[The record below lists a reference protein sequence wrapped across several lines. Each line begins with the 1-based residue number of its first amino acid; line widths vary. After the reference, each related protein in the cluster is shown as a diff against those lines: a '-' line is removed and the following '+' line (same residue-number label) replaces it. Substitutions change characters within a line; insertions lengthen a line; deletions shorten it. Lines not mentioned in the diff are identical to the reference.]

1 MAIPRMKHPL
11 TQSPAS
17 VFAQWDNL
25 GLFESITYPI
35 EQRAEIT
42 RLLARY
48 RAACVRNGSPV
59 RLSLHTVPGGVS
71 FTISRAH
78 DRTEPHQP
86 AGKRG
91 RPQRTFKTP
100 HDFDAM
106 LVGDSFFVP
115 HSPDWDLDTQLKR
128 HRRAV
133 AARGGRERYSLR
145 MVYLPSYGG
154 RVTRLSDYSPA
165 AVVPYSQTTARP
177 VNRRGPRKQNMLG
190 FLDMEI
196 GDTKFF
202 TLDEYGAWIP
212 ELRRVQRQCGRTG
225 NTARWSVV
233 TRWDRGGHIVERV
246 DDYQHVESIPR
257 AYRERA
263 PGPQDRDERGEL
275 MFDPIS
281 GKRRCVPR
289 DFRLMWFD
297 EGWKPLP
304 AHATEFYGTSDEVW
318 TPAPIDLAEIE
329 VGEMPDD

>member
-1 MAIPRMKHPL
+1 MRQPMKTTL
-11 TQSPAS
+11 TQSPAAI
-17 VFAQWDNL
+17 FAQWDNL
-25 GLFESITYPI
+25 ALFESITYPT
-35 EQRAEIT
+35 ERRAEIT

-59 RLSLHTVPGGVS
+59 RLSSRVVPGGVS
-71 FTISRAH
+71 FTVSRAH
-78 DRTEPHQP
+78 DRTELHQP
-86 AGKRG
+86 VGKRG
-91 RPQRTFKTP
+91 RPQRAFKTP
-100 HDFDAM
+100 HNFDAM
-106 LVGDSFFVP
+106 CVGDSFFVP
-115 HSPDWDLDTQLKR
+115 HSSDWDLDTQLKR

-154 RVTRLSDYSPA
+154 RVTRLGDYSPA
-165 AVVPYSQTTARP
+165 AAVPYSQTTGRA
-177 VNRRGPRKQNMLG
+177 VHRRGPRKHNALG

-196 GDTKFF
+196 GETKFF
-202 TLDEYGAWIP
+202 TLDEYRAWIT
-212 ELRRVQRQCGRTG
+212 ELRRVQRQCGKTG

-233 TRWDRGGHIVERV
+233 ADYQRGGHVVERV
-246 DDYQHVESIPR
+246 DDYPHVENIPK

-289 DFRLMWFD
+289 DWRLMWFD
-297 EGWKPLP
+297 KGWKPLP
-304 AHATEFYGTSDEVW
+304 SPATEYYGTTDEVW